1 MKDMLSLFKI
11 KEKKRKIVQKKMLTS
26 TIFLKYIQGTFTH
39 IKAVK
44 SIKFGIIRGILSLLE
59 TK

>member
-1 MKDMLSLFKI
+1 
-11 KEKKRKIVQKKMLTS
+11 MLTS
-26 TIFLKYIQGTFTH
+26 TIFLKYIQQGTFTH